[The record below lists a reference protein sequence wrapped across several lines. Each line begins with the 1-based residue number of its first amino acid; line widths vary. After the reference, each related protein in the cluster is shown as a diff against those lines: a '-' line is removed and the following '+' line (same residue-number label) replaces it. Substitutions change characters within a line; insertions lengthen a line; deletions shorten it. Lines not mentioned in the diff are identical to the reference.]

1 MTKTNKFSS
10 STGKPPEIAVPFEQ
24 TDLNKYEY

>member
-10 STGKPPEIAVPFEQ
+10 STQPTPEIAVPFGQ